1 MKMNHI
7 FADMKMTFEQ
17 AKESCQIENELD
29 ICLDRVSFF
38 QYEDND
44 IIAKI
49 GDKDLKTFLKA
60 MAKKNAT
67 FIIEDISKDREI
79 EGAFENVNGIYNV
92 SYMDCYE
99 TYVFRIINGKDLIL
113 SN

>member
-7 FADMKMTFEQ
+7 FENMKMTIEE
-17 AKESCQIENELD
+17 ARESCQIENELN
-29 ICLDRVSFF
+29 ICLDRTAFF
-38 QYEDND
+38 QYDSND

-49 GDKDLKTFLKA
+49 GNKDLETFLKA
-60 MAKKNAT
+60 MSRKGAI
-67 FIIEDISKDREI
+67 FLIEDISKDREI